1 MVCAGFLEG
10 GKDSCQVRCL
20 PRRGSLPGGRMENT
34 QGRGLMVPWRN
45 KGGSAV
51 ASLHSEKGL
60 GPRANGSRVL

>member
-1 MVCAGFLEG
+1 
-10 GKDSCQVRCL
+10 
-20 PRRGSLPGGRMENT
+20 MENT